1 MGCQEGI
8 FLVPVLLRKLKVI
21 ESGTPLPHVLSSHL
35 AGIFQS
41 PSWPLPT
48 AQTPGTSS
56 CHPMEPFG
64 GGQVPARG
72 LGTQELKGWL
82 YLSASQLAGTR
93 TCLGGHREVWTG
105 PSHSCCRTDF
115 IWNMSLMVQPLVQFS
130 SVSQSLPTI
139 CDPMVQHT
147 RPCCPSPTP
156 RVYSNSCP
164 LSW

>member
-1 MGCQEGI
+1 MSLWLCHVVHPAETPQGSTGAAGYAQSTSQED
-8 FLVPVLLRKLKVI
+8 LRKLLSHHLRSAEEQRPPPRAQNSHDDGQDA
-21 ESGTPLPHVLSSHL
+21 ESLTES
-35 AGIFQS
+35 
-41 PSWPLPT
+41 
-48 AQTPGTSS
+48 
-56 CHPMEPFG
+56 
-64 GGQVPARG
+64 R
-72 LGTQELKGWL
+72 GTQELKGWL